1 LRKGRGAV
9 ASNGRGIARRRAG
22 LRGAF
27 ACLAARRPA
36 LHRPIIRAVV
46 AALPRP
52 DPAVLRDA
60 MAGEASPGRHDR
72 AAERIPALR
81 LIELRQP
88 DGPPAPAPAT
98 LRVAAWNL
106 ERCTQVEASA
116 AVLRRAGVAVALL
129 SEMDLGMARSGN
141 RHTTHDIAGA
151 LGAGAPGAGYAFG
164 VEYVELGLG
173 IGRELVDHA
182 GRSNAES
189 LHGNAV
195 VSALPFRDPFMV
207 PLDPGG
213 AWFDLDWHHRRIGGR
228 MAFGV
233 TVELARGPVVLVST
247 HLENRSTPED
257 RRRHMERILAG
268 LEASAPG
275 LPAVVAGDL
284 NTAAMP
290 DLSAEPGLG
299 WFEAPARREPL
310 FAAMAAAGF
319 DWRPANTP
327 EQTRRHIA
335 DGRPAPRAARIDWL
349 FTRGLAASAPRT
361 WPAVDDAGTPL
372 SDHEL
377 ITVDIA

>member
-1 LRKGRGAV
+1 MRKGRGAV
-9 ASNGRGIARRRAG
+9 VSNGRGSARRRAG
-22 LRGAF
+22 LRGGS

-52 DPAVLRDA
+52 DPGVLRDA

-98 LRVAAWNL
+98 LRLAAWNL
-106 ERCTQVEASA
+106 ERCTRVEASA

-151 LGAGAPGAGYAFG
+151 LGAGYAFG

-189 LHGNAV
+189 LHGNAI
-195 VSALPFRDPFMV
+195 VSALRFRDPFMI

-213 AWFDLDWHHRRIGGR
+213 AWFGLDWHHRRIGGR
-228 MAFGV
+228 MALGV

-257 RRRHMERILAG
+257 RRRDMERILAG

-275 LPAVVAGDL
+275 LPAVLAGDL

-310 FAAMAAAGF
+310 FPAMAAAGF
-319 DWRPANTP
+319 DMAARQHARADAPPYRGRSSSTP
-327 EQTRRHIA
+327 
-335 DGRPAPRAARIDWL
+335 GRPDRLVVHPRS
-349 FTRGLAASAPRT
+349 RGLCAPHL
-361 WPAVDDAGTPL
+361 AGRR
-372 SDHEL
+372 
-377 ITVDIA
+377 